1 MSDMQ
6 ACGIVCPTD
15 WVPLPQEPDD
25 NVKDWAKR
33 TAAELYE
40 RSSTAGHTLDE
51 KALRKDLRSWA
62 DDSRSRAPLYGF
74 AFYPDG
80 FDFALALLEVEVIL
94 PDETVPQISLDWLAE
109 TFSAH
114 DFGPPDIS
122 RTDLP
127 VGPAV
132 RLRQNFAAEGSPRGG
147 AGVLLR
153 TVTYGIR
160 PTGTDGA
167 LVLLV
172 SWTAPGLEEEMEAAA
187 DSIAQTIT
195 VELTASEVT

>member
-15 WVPLPQEPDD
+15 WVPLPLEPDD

-40 RSSTAGHTLDE
+40 RSSTAGHRLDR
-51 KALRKDLRSWA
+51 KVLTKDLRSWA
-62 DDSRSRAPLYGF
+62 DDSRSRDPFYGF

-80 FDFALALLEVEVIL
+80 FDSALALLEVEIVH
-94 PDETVPQISLDWLAE
+94 PDDTVPQISLDWLAE
-109 TFSAH
+109 TFSAY

-127 VGPAV
+127 AGPAV

-160 PTGTDGA
+160 PTGTDSA
-167 LVLLV
+167 VMLLV
-172 SWTAPGLEEEMEAAA
+172 SWTAPGIEEAMEAAA
-187 DSIAQTIT
+187 DGIVRTIT
-195 VELTASEVT
+195 VELAGG